1 MGIFNFKTMNKKAQI
16 IIWIAIA
23 AMTFMIKPTQAAS
36 NIQLE
41 SNDTLKLESA
51 PFSMVNAV
59 ETKVAFHVGESK
71 FDEKQNEASRRARAL
86 SSAANTA
93 NESNASSSTAYSLE
107 QLRSFYSEAGTLYGI
122 DPRLIEAVHQV
133 ETGKSSDCK
142 KSYAGAIGPMQF
154 LRSTFTHYS
163 NGNIC
168 DARDAIFA
176 AANLLAKNGAAQGD
190 IRSALFSY
198 NHSNSYVN
206 KVIGVMDSIVR

>member
-1 MGIFNFKTMNKKAQI
+1 MNRKAQT
-16 IIWIAIA
+16 IIWIAIT

-36 NIQLE
+36 DIQLE
-41 SNDTLKLESA
+41 KNDALKLESA
-51 PFSMVNAV
+51 PFSMVSAV
-59 ETKVAFHVGESK
+59 ETKVAFHIGESK
-71 FDEKQNEASRRARAL
+71 FDEKQSEAAKKERAL
-86 SSAANTA
+86 KTATKTAVEPSA
-93 NESNASSSTAYSLE
+93 SASTTYSIE
-107 QLRSFYSEAGTLYGI
+107 QLRSFYNEAGTLYGI

-142 KSYAGAIGPMQF
+142 RSYAGAIGPMQF
-154 LRSTFTHYS
+154 LRSTFAHYS
-163 NGNIC
+163 DGNIC

-176 AANLLAKNGAAQGD
+176 AANLLSKSGASQGD